1 MEILMLVRLL
11 LTAVL
16 AAGLASAQRGGGGPD
31 QGDESVMGGGGGRGG
46 SRGGDMGAGLPQVRR
61 QTRQEMLL
69 DKLKLNKEQKEE
81 ATKILSAAME
91 KAAPARDL
99 LTKGRM
105 VIANAITGKASEED
119 IKNLL
124 GQYTAVNAT
133 MTGIEAEAFGKLYA
147 LLKPNQQSKAP
158 QAFELMAGMFAGGG
172 MPGGGAGRGRGGQ
185 GRDEGRQ

>member
-1 MEILMLVRLL
+1 MLVRLL

-16 AAGLASAQRGGGGPD
+16 AAGLASAQRGGG
-31 QGDESVMGGGGGRGG
+31 DEGGMGGGGGR
-46 SRGGDMGAGLPQVRR
+46 SGDMGAAMPQVRR
-61 QTRQEMLL
+61 LSKQEMLL
-69 DKLKLNKEQKEE
+69 DKLKLNKDQKDE

-91 KAAPARDL
+91 KAAPARDQ
-99 LTKGRM
+99 LTKGRV

-119 IKNLL
+119 LKKLL
-124 GQYTAVNAT
+124 GEYTNVSAT

-185 GRDEGRQ
+185 GRGEGRQ

>member
-1 MEILMLVRLL
+1 MLVRLL

-16 AAGLASAQRGGGGPD
+16 AAGFASAQRGGGGLD
-31 QGDESVMGGGGGRGG
+31 QGDESGMGSGRG
-46 SRGGDMGAGLPQVRR
+46 RGGDMGAEMPRVQRL
-61 QTRQEMLL
+61 TKQEMLL
-69 DKLKLNKEQKEE
+69 DKLKLNKDQKEE

-99 LTKGRM
+99 LTKGRIVM
-105 VIANAITGKASEED
+105 ANAIIGKASEED

-133 MTGIEAEAFGKLYA
+133 MTGIEAEAFSKLYG

-185 GRDEGRQ
+185 GGGEGRQ